1 MQKEKHMEQNT
12 EKTTKADL
20 DDVSVQRN
28 YKDTVFRMIFKDT
41 KELLALYNA
50 INGTSYDSPEKLEI
64 KTLENAIYMSMKND
78 VSFVIDMVLSLYEH
92 QSTVN
97 PNLPLRDLDYVSR
110 NFAQFYYKE
119 DIYSPDLIKLP
130 NPKFIA
136 FYNGKEPQPAKKEL
150 KLSDAYE
157 HTEDN
162 PQLELIVTQ
171 ININPGYN
179 DELMTKC
186 PTLKEY
192 MLYVERVRHY
202 QKTMSL
208 KESVTKAVDECIKEG
223 ILADFLK
230 KNKSEVISMSIF
242 EYDEKLHEETMRKI
256 GKREGIEIGE
266 DRMSKLNNF
275 LIKANR
281 LDDLAKASNDKE
293 YRKQLFEEFNL

>member
-1 MQKEKHMEQNT
+1 MT
-12 EKTTKADL
+12 EEIHNEIAADA
-20 DDVSVQRN
+20 VNRN
-28 YKDTVFRMIFKDT
+28 YKDTVFRMLFKDK

-50 INGTSYDSPEKLEI
+50 INDTNYDNPDELEI

-78 VSFVIDMVLSLYEH
+78 VSFLVDTVLSLYEH

-97 PNLPLRDLDYVSR
+97 PNLPLRDLDYVAR
-110 NFAQFYYKE
+110 NFAQFYKDK
-119 DIYSPDLIKLP
+119 DIYAPRLIKLP
-130 NPKFIA
+130 NPRFIV
-136 FYNGKEPQPAKKEL
+136 FYNGMEQQPSRREM

-157 HTEDN
+157 HLEKQ

-179 DELMTKC
+179 DILLEKC

-192 MLYVERVRHY
+192 MLYVERVRDH

-208 KESVTKAVDECIKEG
+208 KAAVNKAVDECISEG

-242 EYDEKLHEETMRKI
+242 EYDEKLHEETMR
-256 GKREGIEIGE
+256 EIGRE
-266 DRMSKLNNF
+266 EGLQQGLQQAITGSIATLRNIPWTEEQIVEHLVNAFGITSEQ
-275 LIKANR
+275 AT
-281 LDDLAKASNDKE
+281 E
-293 YRKQLFEEFNL
+293 YIQKQS

>member
-1 MQKEKHMEQNT
+1 MEQNT

-20 DDVSVQRN
+20 NDVSVQRN

-110 NFAQFYYKE
+110 NFAQFYYKK
-119 DIYSPDLIKLP
+119 DVYSPDLIKLP

-208 KESVTKAVDECIKEG
+208 KEAVTKAVDECIKEG

-256 GKREGIEIGE
+256 GKGEGIEIGE

-293 YRKQLFEEFNL
+293 YRKQLFEEFSL

>member
-1 MQKEKHMEQNT
+1 MEKNIEKNTNT
-12 EKTTKADL
+12 EL
-20 DDVSVQRN
+20 DDISIQRN
-28 YKDTVFRMIFKDT
+28 YKDTVFRMIFKDK
-41 KELLALYNA
+41 KELLVLYNA
-50 INGTSYDSPEKLEI
+50 INGTHYDNTKELKI

-119 DIYSPDLIKLP
+119 DVYSPDLIKLP
-130 NPKFIA
+130 NPRFIV
-136 FYNGKEPQPAKKEL
+136 FYNGKELQPAKKEL

-157 HTEDN
+157 HTENN

-179 DELMTKC
+179 DDLMTKC
-186 PTLKEY
+186 PTLKQY

-208 KESVTKAVDECIKEG
+208 KEAVTKAVDQCIKEG

-230 KNKSEVISMSIF
+230 RNKSEVISMRIF

-256 GKREGIEIGE
+256 GKREGIEK
-266 DRMSKLNNF
+266 MAKLTSI
-275 LIKANR
+275 LIKSNR
-281 LDDLAKASNDKE
+281 LDDLTKASEDEE
-293 YRKQLFEEFNL
+293 YRTLLFSEFNL